1 MNGWD
6 GHSSGSGAE
15 HGPSEERGQAA
26 WSDGGTASAPPWASA
41 ETQTG
46 GTLPPP
52 WAPPPPDPVHPAPP
66 TPYGGHP
73 TPPYT
78 GYPTPPYTLPPAPA
92 PRHHVGRVVGVI
104 ALIVAVGA
112 GTGAGTW
119 YLVREHRTDTGAG
132 PVGVSSTS
140 AAPTPSGSRAPS
152 TPSDTPAAA
161 TPPASPVDSPSAG
174 YRRAQDPVGY
184 SIDVPQG
191 WTRREE
197 QGKLAPIVYYD
208 APADGRQLQ
217 IFRVT
222 ESTPYKSLT
231 LAETDP
237 GYGFAAQPGYQ
248 VVERDHGDT
257 WAELSYRYTD
267 ADKGARQVIDHRF
280 EAPDGTLY
288 AIRASGPASL
298 DPERV
303 REPLRMAVRYFCPT
317 GTECA

>member
-6 GHSSGSGAE
+6 GRSSGSGAE
-15 HGPSEERGQAA
+15 HEPSEERGRAA
-26 WSDGGTASAPPWASA
+26 WSDGGTGQVPPWASA

-52 WAPPPPDPVHPAPP
+52 WVPPPPDPVYPAPP
-66 TPYGGHP
+66 APPYGGHP

-78 GYPTPPYTLPPAPA
+78 LPPAPPPA
-92 PRHHVGRVVGVI
+92 PRHRVGRTVAVI

-119 YLVREHRTDTGAG
+119 YLVRQHRTDTGAG
-132 PVGVSSTS
+132 PASVSSSSTS
-140 AAPTPSGSRAPS
+140 AAPTPSGSPPPS
-152 TPSDTPAAA
+152 TPPDTPAATA
-161 TPPASPVDSPSAG
+161 SASPLNSPSAG

-191 WTRREE
+191 WTRREK

-217 IFRVT
+217 IFEVT
-222 ESTPYKSLT
+222 ESTPYESLT

-288 AIRASGPASL
+288 AIRASGPAGL

-303 REPLRMAVRYFCPT
+303 REPLRMAVRYFCT
-317 GTECA
+317 AGTECA

>member
-15 HGPSEERGQAA
+15 HEPSEERGRAA
-26 WSDGGTASAPPWASA
+26 WSDGGTGQAPPWASA
-41 ETQTG
+41 QTQTG

-52 WAPPPPDPVHPAPP
+52 WAPPPPDPVYPAPP
-66 TPYGGHP
+66 APPYGGHP

-78 GYPTPPYTLPPAPA
+78 LPPAPPRA
-92 PRHHVGRVVGVI
+92 PRHRVGRIVGVI

-119 YLVREHRTDTGAG
+119 YLVREHRTDTGAR
-132 PVGVSSTS
+132 PASVGSTAATSS
-140 AAPTPSGSRAPS
+140 APTPSGSPPPS
-152 TPSDTPAAA
+152 TPPQTPAAS
-161 TPPASPVDSPSAG
+161 ASPLDSPSAG
-174 YRRAQDPVGY
+174 YRRAEDPVGY

-191 WTRREE
+191 WARREK

-208 APADGRQLQ
+208 APDDGRQLQ
-217 IFRVT
+217 IFEVT
-222 ESTPYKSLT
+222 ESTPYESLT
-231 LAETDP
+231 LAESDP
-237 GYGFAAQPGYQ
+237 GYGFAAQPGYR

-317 GTECA
+317 DTECT